1 MKYAAMTAGALG
13 LLMAMISLGMA
24 QSQHVSEA
32 ITHAQ
37 AAVAQGKQSYPDAL
51 VTQAQE
57 ALKHA
62 EMAKEQIR
70 SPHLEEGMRFLKEA
84 IDQGRRGQGE
94 PATKSAESALTHFQ
108 ELNQASSET
117 AQGDRGETGY

>member
-1 MKYAAMTAGALG
+1 MKYATIPTGALG
-13 LLMAMISLGMA
+13 LLIVLVSLTIA
-24 QSQHVSEA
+24 QSRHVSEA

-37 AAVAQGKQSYPDAL
+37 AAVAQGKQGYPDAL

-62 EMAKEQIR
+62 ELAKKQIK

-84 IDQGRRGQGE
+84 IDHGRQGQGE
-94 PATKSAESALTHFQ
+94 PATKSAESALLHFQ
-108 ELNQASSET
+108 ELNQASAET
-117 AQGDRGETGY
+117 AQGDTGY

>member
-1 MKYAAMTAGALG
+1 
-13 LLMAMISLGMA
+13 
-24 QSQHVSEA
+24 
-32 ITHAQ
+32 
-37 AAVAQGKQSYPDAL
+37 
-51 VTQAQE
+51 
-57 ALKHA
+57 
-62 EMAKEQIR
+62 MAKEQIR